1 VKDLVRWVVWVLLP
15 LSFYAQADA
24 ARYAVTSESWEPYW
38 IVRGSAV
45 SGILSDVMQAL
56 QAHVDEPLLPDRPL
70 PPLRAQKQ
78 FLQAKVQLECCVS
91 MAWRASPEQAEVS
104 LWSDTVLEAEEVLVF
119 PVGRAFPFGQLQDL
133 RGHTIA
139 TVRGYG
145 YIGSEYFIRS
155 DSPDSKSQLLRLAQ
169 GRAEAAII
177 DRVELAYLLREH
189 AELKGVAGRIES
201 GPVINRSALRIR
213 VHRSRADLLE
223 PLNAAIATL
232 RKDGTLTGIVE
243 RYTGG
248 R

>member
-1 VKDLVRWVVWVLLP
+1 MKDLIRLVLWVFLP
-15 LSFYAQADA
+15 LSLCAQADS

-38 IVRGSAV
+38 IVRDSAV

-56 QAHVDEPLLPDRPL
+56 QMYMGEPLLADRPL

-78 FLQAKVQLECCVS
+78 FRQGQVQLECCVS
-91 MAWRASPEQAEVS
+91 KAWRASPEQAEVS

-119 PVGRAFPFGQLQDL
+119 PVGRAFAFGQLQDL
-133 RGHTIA
+133 QGHTIA

-145 YIGSEYFIRS
+145 YIGSEYFTRS

-177 DRVELAYLLREH
+177 DRLELAYLLREH
-189 AELKGVAGRIES
+189 PELSGLSGRIEL

-213 VHRSRADLLE
+213 VHRSREDLLVR
-223 PLNAAIATL
+223 LNAAIA
-232 RKDGTLTGIVE
+232 RVRQDGMLTGIVE

>member
-1 VKDLVRWVVWVLLP
+1 VKDLVRWVLWAS
-15 LSFYAQADA
+15 LSLSLHAQADSV
-24 ARYAVTSESWEPYW
+24 RYAVTSESWEPYW
-38 IVRGSAV
+38 IVRDNAV

-56 QAHVDEPLLPDRPL
+56 QAHVNEPLLPDRPL

-78 FLQAKVQLECCVS
+78 FLQGKVSLECCVS
-91 MAWRASPEQAEVS
+91 MAWRASTEQAEVS

-119 PVGRAFPFGQLQDL
+119 PAGRAFVFDQLQDL
-133 RGHTIA
+133 QGRTIA

-145 YIGSEYFIRS
+145 YIGSEYFTRS

-177 DRVELAYLLREH
+177 DRLELAYLLREH
-189 AELKGVAGRIES
+189 PELSALAGRIEM

-213 VHRSRADLLE
+213 VHRSREDLLV
-223 PLNAAIATL
+223 PLNAAIATV
-232 RKDGTLTGIVE
+232 RRDGALAGIVE
-243 RYTGG
+243 RYTGE